1 MTILH
6 TEEIKPID
14 VLYHL
19 IGGEDRRN
27 APKGTAELYDDLG
40 ERKEWVDKFNA
51 IVEDKFQTPTME
63 WEVERY
69 IKDNYLTFAYE
80 IFGRERA

>member
-14 VLYHL
+14 VLYNL
-19 IGGEDRRN
+19 IGGEDRTS
-27 APKGTAELYDDLG
+27 APDGTAELYDDLG
-40 ERKEWVDKFNA
+40 VKKEWVDKFNA
-51 IVEDKFQTPTME
+51 ILEDKFPTPSMD

-69 IKDNYLTFAYE
+69 IRENCRMLAYA